1 MRDKRATMNCFTDGK
16 IAEINNV
23 KKYHHSSEDIMR
35 LVKFFSV
42 SVSVKAN
49 KAKAMTETSS

>member
-1 MRDKRATMNCFTDGK
+1 MNCFTDGK

-35 LVKFFSV
+35 LVTFPV
-42 SVSVKAN
+42 PVKAN